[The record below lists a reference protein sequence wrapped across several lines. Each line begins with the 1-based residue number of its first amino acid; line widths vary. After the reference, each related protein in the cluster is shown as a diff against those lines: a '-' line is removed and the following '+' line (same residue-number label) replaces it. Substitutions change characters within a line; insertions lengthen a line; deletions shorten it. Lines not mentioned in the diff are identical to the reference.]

1 MKCLRNL
8 KRRFLSDERGA
19 EVVELGIVLALVVA
33 GAVAIISQIGPK
45 IVSAYQTV
53 LTALGG

>member
-45 IVSAYQTV
+45 IIAAYQTI
-53 LTALGG
+53 LTALS